1 MDDKKSIQQEIR
13 ERTAFLKKA
22 ARAYYRDNE
31 EIISNLQ
38 YDKLYD
44 ELMALEN
51 ETGIIMAGSPTR
63 HVGYET
69 LSDLVKEA
77 HPKKMLSL
85 DKTKDAEELIS
96 WLGDRK
102 GMLSWKLDGLTIV
115 LTYRDGKLFKAVTRG
130 NGEVGEVITNNA
142 RVFLDLP
149 LEIPFA
155 GETVLR
161 GEAVITYS
169 DFEKIN
175 EAIPELEAKYKN
187 PRNLCSGSVRQ
198 LNNLITAERNV
209 RFRAFALV
217 STALS
222 GREKERIE
230 NLPDF
235 GDSKE
240 KQMKWLE
247 NQGFYVVGYRMV
259 TAKNLKENID
269 WFGRNIKENDIPSD
283 GLVLSY
289 DDITYGRSLGE
300 TAKFPRDSIAFK
312 WRDETAITR
321 LMEIEWSASRT
332 GLINPIALFGPVQ
345 LEGTTVSRASLHNLS
360 IVEDLKLG
368 VGDEIEVY
376 KANMII
382 PQIAAN
388 YTKSGSAAPPDKCP
402 VCGGR
407 TRIRDENQVR
417 TLYCTNPK
425 CPAKKIKAFSH
436 FVGRNAMDIDGISES
451 TIEKFTAKGFIKEPA
466 DFFRLDRHRKEI
478 EEMEGFGERS
488 YKNLSAAIEKARKTT
503 ASRFL
508 YSLGITGI
516 GSANAKLI
524 AKYCNNN
531 WQRIENLS
539 KEELT
544 NVNGIGEVMATAF
557 VRYFADEENRKK
569 VRELMGE
576 IRLEPAEGYPETE
589 NRDLEGMSFV
599 ITGSL
604 NSFENR
610 EELKDLIERRGG
622 RTSGS
627 VSAKTTA
634 LINNDL
640 SSGSAKNKKAAELGV
655 RVISEEEFL
664 KEYDIDA

>member
-22 ARAYYRDNE
+22 AKAYYRDNE
-31 EIISNLQ
+31 EIISNFR

-44 ELMALEN
+44 ELLALEN

-63 HVGYET
+63 QVGYET

-85 DKTKDAEELIS
+85 DKTKEPEELIS
-96 WLGDRK
+96 WLGERK
-102 GMLSWKLDGLTIV
+102 GILSWKLDGLTIV
-115 LTYRDGKLFKAVTRG
+115 LTYKEGKLFKAVTRG

-149 LEIPFA
+149 LVIPFK

-169 DFEKIN
+169 DFQKIN
-175 EAIPELEAKYKN
+175 ESIPELQAKYKN

-198 LNNLITAERNV
+198 LNNRITAERNV

-222 GREKERIE
+222 DGTKANIE
-230 NLPDF
+230 DLPDF
-235 GDSKE
+235 GGSKE

-247 NQGFYVVGYRMV
+247 NQGFYVVGYRV
-259 TAKNLKENID
+259 VDAKNLKGTID
-269 WFGRNIKENDIPSD
+269 WFGRNIKANDIPSD

-289 DDITYGRSLGE
+289 DDIEYGRTLGE
-300 TAKFPRDSIAFK
+300 TAKFPRDSMAFK
-312 WRDETAITR
+312 WRDETATTK

-332 GLINPIALFGPVQ
+332 GLINPIALFEPVQ

-388 YTKSGSAAPPDKCP
+388 YTKSGSIAPPQKCP

-407 TRIRDENQVR
+407 TEIRDENQVR

-425 CPAKKIKAFSH
+425 CPAKKTKAFSH
-436 FVGRNAMDIDGISES
+436 FAGRNAMNIDGISES

-466 DFFRLDRHRKEI
+466 DFFLLDRHRKEI

-488 YKNLSAAIEKARKTT
+488 YKNLSAAIEKARETT
-503 ASRFL
+503 ASRLL
-508 YSLGITGI
+508 YSLGISGI

-524 AKYCNNN
+524 AKHCKND
-531 WQRIENLS
+531 WQRIESLS
-539 KEELT
+539 KDELT
-544 NVNGIGEVMATAF
+544 KINGIGEVMADAF
-557 VRYFADEENRKK
+557 VRYFADDRNIKK
-569 VRELMGE
+569 VRELIKE
-576 IRLEPAEGYPETE
+576 IRLEPPEELPETG
-589 NRDLEGMSFV
+589 NQDLEGMSFV
-599 ITGSL
+599 ITGGL
-604 NSFENR
+604 NKFENR
-610 EELKDLIERRGG
+610 DELKDLIEKRGG

-627 VSAKTTA
+627 VSTKTTA
-634 LINNDL
+634 LINNDMN
-640 SSGSAKNKKAAELGV
+640 SGSAKNKKAAELGV